1 MNNRSRP
8 FKLVLDRSPEDPDE
22 MCETINNDMKQLVD
36 FDKTESVMKKSGK
49 NNLNCFKYI
58 LGKNPMGITNMDK
71 GIANLNKCIGYVLAF
86 SPTL

>member
-1 MNNRSRP
+1 MNNRVRP

-22 MCETINNDMKQLVD
+22 MCDTINNDMKQLIN
-36 FDKTESVMKKSGK
+36 FDKTESVVKKAVK

-58 LGKNPMGITNMDK
+58 LGKSPKGVINMDK
-71 GIANLNKCIGYVLAF
+71 GIANLYKCIGYVLAF